1 MDRRAP
7 ILTLADQR
15 AIHSLTTDQVRALE
29 AVVLRYYAWQ
39 ASDRVADPW
48 ASGAGRA
55 IRYDVPRVQHGAPP
69 GGYGPGVSAEGDDAD
84 PLLPRVHE
92 AIEALYPHYKA
103 LVRMRWKDG
112 LTLLEVAERLQWG
125 VKATTADWRRAV
137 TTLYYSIWGT

>member
-39 ASDRVADPW
+39 ASNREADPW

-92 AIEALYPHYKA
+92 AIGALYPHQRA
-103 LVRMRWKDG
+103 LLRLRWQDRLRMDI
-112 LTLLEVAERLQWG
+112 LAERMQWSSE
-125 VKATTADWRRAV
+125 VTREQWRRLV
-137 TTLYYSIWGT
+137 TNLYYALWGA